1 MATHGDIAEI
11 DDCPTDILRH
21 TRYGVDQQLAATDE
35 HRMYQPSTWRQMTVS
50 SSHQHDSVSDA
61 KGLTRRIHPGGILI
75 ITSAQ
80 PVDDVIRIVAT
91 NLSHCH
97 QA

>member
-1 MATHGDIAEI
+1 MVEHDEGEGDIAKI
-11 DDCPTDILRH
+11 DDRPTDILCH

-35 HRMYQPSTWRQMTVS
+35 HRMYQPST
-50 SSHQHDSVSDA
+50 
-61 KGLTRRIHPGGILI
+61 RRIHPGSILI
-75 ITSAQ
+75 ITSAE

-91 NLSHCH
+91 NFSDSH